1 MSQSIEEQTKTV
13 QIREFV
19 DKSSGLASRLD
30 DVILEIFQR
39 ADGKTMAFDVSD
51 LDEVIARVDA
61 DGKGFLQVNFLDG
74 KKILLTDNLIGFK
87 PLPSIGLDMSKL
99 PKVVTTPDLISV
111 VDAIEDSMLTGTGA
125 AEETD
130 ILKKVFDSV
139 LRGAEA
145 VGFDLTPERI
155 WLHNLSRTSR
165 ASA

>member
-1 MSQSIEEQTKTV
+1 MSQPTEQQTKTV

-39 ADGKTMAFDVSD
+39 ADGKTMAFDVSE

-61 DGKGFLQVNFLDG
+61 DGKNFLQVNFLSG

-111 VDAIEDSMLTGTGA
+111 VDAIEDSMLTGTGS

>member
-145 VGFDLTPERI
+145 VGFDLTSERV
-155 WLHNLSRTSR
+155 WLHNLGRSGR

>member
-1 MSQSIEEQTKTV
+1 MSQPTEHQTKTV

-39 ADGKTMAFDVSD
+39 ADGKTMAFDVSE

-61 DGKGFLQVNFLDG
+61 DGKNFLQVNFLDG

-87 PLPSIGLDMSKL
+87 PMPSIGLDMSKL

-111 VDAIEDSMLTGTGA
+111 VDAIEDSMLTGAGS

-145 VGFDLTPERI
+145 VGFDLTPERV